1 MESKERNQLRIS
13 HHSIRGSLA
22 RNPSVLCCVHAHLL
36 VTSASLCNCCSPPPR
51 DRDRLYLRS
60 VAGSPRLLIYAARA
74 ADPAAVQGTVLGAL
88 EMSSSDQQHGGGEA
102 RTRLRWTR
110 QLHQQFVGAVSELG
124 GAERATPKSVLRA
137 MGVQGLTL
145 YHLKSHLQKYRL
157 AVSRNL
163 GNSGGSLNER
173 SSSSESQPN
182 QCHDDSTTAS
192 YTFACADGEAHDDD
206 DAKGALFDPSMQ
218 MQMQREVQRK
228 LFEQIE
234 VQRHLQLRMEAHGR
248 YLQSVLRRAQ
258 QVLADNCLASSPDAA
273 KPEFSE
279 LVSAADTEC
288 LSSSSLQRRHR
299 SVDSSC
305 VTSSSSDAESKA
317 AGSKRL
323 YTSMNCHHHRDY
335 TVEQPVQDKRTF
347 PFLQRMQAE
356 QEAEAAAEPEEADD
370 GSSSEIDLNM

>member
-1 MESKERNQLRIS
+1 
-13 HHSIRGSLA
+13 
-22 RNPSVLCCVHAHLL
+22 
-36 VTSASLCNCCSPPPR
+36 
-51 DRDRLYLRS
+51 
-60 VAGSPRLLIYAARA
+60 
-74 ADPAAVQGTVLGAL
+74 
-88 EMSSSDQQHGGGEA
+88 MSSSDQQHGGGEA

-124 GAERATPKSVLRA
+124 GADRATPKSVLRA

-163 GNSGGSLNER
+163 GDTGGGLNER

-192 YTFACADGEAHDDD
+192 YTFACADREAAADDND
-206 DAKGALFDPSMQ
+206 DAKCALSDPSMH

-234 VQRHLQLRMEAHGR
+234 VQRHLQLRMEAQGR
-248 YLQSVLRRAQ
+248 YLQTVLRRAQ
-258 QVLADNCLASSPDAA
+258 QVLADNCLASSPEAA

-317 AGSKRL
+317 TGSKRL
-323 YTSMNCHHHRDY
+323 CTSMNCHHHRDC
-335 TVEQPVQDKRTF
+335 TVEQPVHGTRTF
-347 PFLQRMQAE
+347 PFLQQMQAE
-356 QEAEAAAEPEEADD
+356 QEAEEEAAAEPEEAED

>member
-1 MESKERNQLRIS
+1 
-13 HHSIRGSLA
+13 
-22 RNPSVLCCVHAHLL
+22 
-36 VTSASLCNCCSPPPR
+36 
-51 DRDRLYLRS
+51 
-60 VAGSPRLLIYAARA
+60 
-74 ADPAAVQGTVLGAL
+74 
-88 EMSSSDQQHGGGEA
+88 MSSSDHQQDSGGEVS

-124 GAERATPKSVLRA
+124 GADRATPKSVLRA

-163 GNSGGSLNER
+163 GDKGGGGLSER
-173 SSSSESQPN
+173 SSSSESHPN
-182 QCHDDSTTAS
+182 QYHDNKTTAL
-192 YTFACADGEAHDDD
+192 YAFACADEDDNHDDD
-206 DAKGALFDPSMQ
+206 DKEAIRDST
-218 MQMQREVQRK
+218 MQMQRK
-228 LFEQIE
+228 LYEQIE
-234 VQRHLQLRMEAHGR
+234 VQRHLQLRMEAQGR

-258 QVLADNCLASSPDAA
+258 QVLADNSLASSA
-273 KPEFSE
+273 KAEFSE
-279 LVSAADTEC
+279 LISAVDTEC

-323 YTSMNCHHHRDY
+323 YTSMNYHHHHRDC
-335 TVEQPVQDKRTF
+335 TVEQPVQGKRTF
-347 PFLQRMQAE
+347 PFLQRMHEAE
-356 QEAEAAAEPEEADD
+356 QEAEAEPEEAED

>member
-1 MESKERNQLRIS
+1 MTRR
-13 HHSIRGSLA
+13 
-22 RNPSVLCCVHAHLL
+22 
-36 VTSASLCNCCSPPPR
+36 
-51 DRDRLYLRS
+51 
-60 VAGSPRLLIYAARA
+60 RLLIYAGGA
-74 ADPAAVQGTVLGAL
+74 ADPAAVPGTVVGTL
-88 EMSSSDQQHGGGEA
+88 EMSSSDHHQHGSGEAAATA

-124 GAERATPKSVLRA
+124 GADRATPKSVLRA

-163 GNSGGSLNER
+163 GDNGGGLNER

-182 QCHDDSTTAS
+182 QYHVDGTTAL
-192 YTFACADGEAHDDD
+192 YTFGSADEDDEGDDGKEALCD
-206 DAKGALFDPSMQ
+206 SSV
-218 MQMQREVQRK
+218 QMQREVQRK
-228 LFEQIE
+228 LYEQIE
-234 VQRHLQLRMEAHGR
+234 VQRHLQLRMEAQGR

-258 QVLADNCLASSPDAA
+258 QVLTDHSLASSPEAA
-273 KPEFSE
+273 KAEFSE

-288 LSSSSLQRRHR
+288 LSSSSLQMRHR
-299 SVDSSC
+299 SIDSSC

-323 YTSMNCHHHRDY
+323 YTSMNYHHHRDCS
-335 TVEQPVQDKRTF
+335 VEQPVQGKRTF
-347 PFLQRMQAE
+347 PFLQRMHEAE
-356 QEAEAAAEPEEADD
+356 QEAAAAEEEAED

>member
-1 MESKERNQLRIS
+1 
-13 HHSIRGSLA
+13 
-22 RNPSVLCCVHAHLL
+22 
-36 VTSASLCNCCSPPPR
+36 
-51 DRDRLYLRS
+51 
-60 VAGSPRLLIYAARA
+60 
-74 ADPAAVQGTVLGAL
+74 
-88 EMSSSDQQHGGGEA
+88 MSSSDHHQHGSGEA

-124 GAERATPKSVLRA
+124 GADRATPKSVLRA

-157 AVSRNL
+157 AVSRSL
-163 GNSGGSLNER
+163 GDNGGGLNER

-182 QCHDDSTTAS
+182 QCHDDSTTAV
-192 YTFACADGEAHDDD
+192 YTFASADEDDDD
-206 DAKGALFDPSMQ
+206 DAKGALCDPSMQ
-218 MQMQREVQRK
+218 MQMQREVQMK
-228 LFEQIE
+228 LYEQIE
-234 VQRHLQLRMEAHGR
+234 VQRHLQLRMEAQGR
-248 YLQSVLRRAQ
+248 YLQSVVRRAQ
-258 QVLADNCLASSPDAA
+258 QVLADNCLASSPEAA

-305 VTSSSSDAESKA
+305 VTSSSSEAESKGT
-317 AGSKRL
+317 GSKRL
-323 YTSMNCHHHRDY
+323 YTSMNCHHHRDC

-347 PFLQRMQAE
+347 PFLERMQAE